1 MKTDLS
7 KINKRYIGS
16 LVIVPIIISLIVG
29 GLLLKAMI
37 LCITIFSLIEFSNA
51 LKYKKI
57 NILIN
62 CMYLKIFPMISKKE
76 MLFQL

>member
-37 LCITIFSLIEFSNA
+37 LYITIFPLIEFSNA
-51 LKYKKI
+51 LKYKNK
-57 NILIN
+57 
-62 CMYLKIFPMISKKE
+62 C
-76 MLFQL
+76 

>member
-51 LKYKKI
+51 LKYRKI
-57 NILIN
+57 NVNKYLIIFFTIIYYIL
-62 CMYLKIFPMISKKE
+62 
-76 MLFQL
+76 